1 MSGGWDGWTSSSL
14 SHHSFQASYIIQ
26 LLLTWFMFTNQQCV
40 NDKWQQLPSLTHTY
54 PVVLFLKDSIFW
66 AFDDVLRGSGV
77 AFEHDLDGLK
87 MDSFSIISFRVLI
100 LFSSED
106 MTGASLE

>member
-40 NDKWQQLPSLTHTY
+40 NDKWQQLPSLTHILTQLG
-54 PVVLFLKDSIFW
+54 PVILFLKKDSIFSRW
-66 AFDDVLRGSGV
+66 GWED
-77 AFEHDLDGLK
+77 K
-87 MDSFSIISFRVLI
+87 SFC
-100 LFSSED
+100 
-106 MTGASLE
+106 GAWI